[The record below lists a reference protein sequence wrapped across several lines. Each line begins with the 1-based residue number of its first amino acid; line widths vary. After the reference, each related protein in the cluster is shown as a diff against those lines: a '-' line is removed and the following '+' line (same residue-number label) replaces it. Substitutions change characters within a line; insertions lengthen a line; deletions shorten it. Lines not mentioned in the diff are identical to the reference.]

1 MPLPLA
7 SALLALAPVHD
18 ITGVYE
24 VHDPPADVFVVL
36 HERAEGEIIGYI
48 AGSPMTWIESGQRYG
63 SGVLLKLKGKDGGSE
78 KPWSITLRVQELGRN
93 LEGVVLQEKDV
104 VPITL
109 YHSTARFVEEPWI
122 WFDEAS
128 EEDHDVSRVLDLGG
142 NFLLGGFS
150 SKNSCS
156 FMACG
161 GKIDSWTEI
170 TGSHDIWTS
179 STGGCGQT
187 SHLVGTFDTMAN
199 QLNGTWDTTDCTSA
213 TYNGSFIAGK
223 VGSTYDKHIQAL
235 LLSIGDFADDF
246 EAESL
251 DAADVFHSAY
261 MSDGSTRAD
270 WEAQLAAWYAA
281 YDQIEVEISGPSKIV
296 TVTGPDVH
304 PYLLEHPRI
313 AWAVRAEGLNVSTG
327 AHETFWDREE
337 PNILGPDLRFL
348 GVQDGRIVFIGNGET
363 QPLEI
368 GLPIQLADTAFNA
381 YGAWPFGLHGGGHP
395 EDGHSGIDIE
405 YKLGPLVYVYAAADG
420 EITDISPDTSHP
432 PTIIWSVDQRIR
444 PGVSVRYGEIMD
456 PLQVSVGDVIT
467 TGTPIG
473 SPMTWGEGSAYAMI
487 HFSLSISEE
496 QTCPAAWW
504 SASAQA
510 DWDVIWPQCHYSE
523 ELCEPLACND
533 RDAPPPYTATWNLE
547 LAGTNPGPD
556 SILFFR
562 ADGHA
567 HDHVYTFFDSAGA
580 VYETG
585 TTLWT
590 SSPSTLGLIFIA
602 DGSGVMTYGA
612 IDVVSDEMEFKL
624 DTSMPTDMTGSAVYR
639 YQQ

>member
-1 MPLPLA
+1 MSLLFAP
-7 SALLALAPVHD
+7 ALLALAPAHD
-18 ITGVYE
+18 LTGVYE
-24 VHDPPADVFVVL
+24 VHDPPADVFVIL
-36 HERAEGEIIGYI
+36 HERAEGELI
-48 AGSPMTWIESGQRYG
+48 G
-63 SGVLLKLKGKDGGSE
+63 SGVLLELKGKDGGSE
-78 KPWSITLRVQELGRN
+78 EPWSITLRLQEFGRN
-93 LEGVVLQEKDV
+93 LEGVVIQEKEV

-109 YHSTARFVEEPWI
+109 YRSTARFVEEPWI
-122 WFDEAS
+122 WHDMAS
-128 EEDHDVSRVLDLGG
+128 EENQEVSRVLDLGG

-150 SKNSCS
+150 NRDSCS
-156 FMACG
+156 FLACG
-161 GKIDSWTEI
+161 GSIDSWTEI

-179 STGGCGQT
+179 STGSCGQT
-187 SHLVGTFDTMAN
+187 SHLVGVFDTMAN

-213 TYNGSFIAGK
+213 TSNGSFIAGK
-223 VGSTYDKHIQAL
+223 VGSNYDKHIQAL

-281 YDQIEVEISGPSKIV
+281 YDQIEVEISSPSEIV
-296 TVTGPDVH
+296 MLIGPDVH
-304 PYLLEHPRI
+304 PFALDPPRI

-381 YGAWPFGLHGGGHP
+381 YGAWPFGVHGGGHP
-395 EDGHSGIDIE
+395 EDGHGGIDIE
-405 YKLGPLVYVYAAADG
+405 YKLGSLVYAAADG
-420 EITDISPDTSHP
+420 EITDIFADTSHP
-432 PTIIWSVDQRIR
+432 PTVIWSVNQDIR
-444 PGVSVRYGEIMD
+444 PGVSVRYGEVMD
-456 PLQVSVGDVIT
+456 PLFVSVGDMIT

-473 SPMTWGEGSAYAMI
+473 TPMTWGGGAYAMI
-487 HFSLSISEE
+487 HFAMAIGDDD
-496 QTCPAAWW
+496 QVCPAAWW

-510 DWDVIWPQCHYSE
+510 DWDVIWPQCHYNE
-523 ELCEPLACND
+523 ELCEPFACND
-533 RDAPPPYTATWNLE
+533 LYAPPPYTATWNLE
-547 LAGTNPGPD
+547 LAGANPGPD

-567 HDHVYTFFDSAGA
+567 HNHVYTFFDSAGA

-602 DGSGVMTYGA
+602 DGSGVMTHGA

-624 DTSMPTDMTGSAVYR
+624 DTSMPTDMTGSAIYR